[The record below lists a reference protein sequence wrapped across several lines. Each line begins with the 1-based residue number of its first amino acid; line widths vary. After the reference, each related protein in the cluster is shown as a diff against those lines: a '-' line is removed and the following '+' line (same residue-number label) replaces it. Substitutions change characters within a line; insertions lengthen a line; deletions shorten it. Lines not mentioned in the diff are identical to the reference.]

1 MSKRCVNAS
10 TSPLKARMWAKIT
23 YQQALVIL
31 IMFFITAG
39 TLILFV
45 LTQNLI
51 AAILIPLFLIIF
63 TIILLINNCW
73 TLTFLLNFFKFI
85 FASKSKKINDI
96 KIHKGLVN
104 LNNRKLIFFEINCSP
119 LTGTEEQKLEKIET
133 FADNLKFFKNF
144 SIINTFLPFSGLEEN
159 KESVETRINN
169 YLKSKANKN
178 IDLDNDI
185 VLQNLLV
192 NKVLLNRYIEGEYK
206 KNTYLLA
213 FELDDESNVN
223 NLISDI
229 KSVNKSL
236 AWMGFSISIIDD
248 EIADFVKKEMFLC
261 NKRINININ
270 DIKVED
276 EYYHFFKIDG
286 LPNELEPAYLDFIND
301 LGNGLNVDINFTINT
316 YSIKNLKKEDKLWEK
331 ALKHA
336 EQDIEYSKRKKDLT
350 QAESDYEAA
359 EEMIQNLVANKSI
372 TQKYEIIVCL
382 KAKNKKSL
390 SAAKRQVKQYLK
402 RKELYTLEESWFVQ
416 YQLFLAFN
424 RSIYEE
430 KLKPR
435 AFKILPNDIIAY
447 SYPFVSGNNYL
458 DSGFYLG
465 ELTNGNP
472 VFLSLN
478 LGRKENNS
486 SLIIG
491 ATGSGK
497 TTFMNFILKNNMSEQ
512 NVTTIVLDP
521 KGEYASSSN
530 IKKMNP
536 KVIGMSDEQF
546 LTLNPFD
553 LSINENNPNKVEFIL
568 TYLKVWFGNDWN
580 LAIEN
585 KLTKAIVNAINKK
598 KYDIEGVYE
607 ETKAV
612 IKKSTNNSS
621 DEIILATLEKIL
633 PDGIFNYFSKPTKLN
648 FSKKDKLIIFN
659 LNELLQ
665 NFNEINKIKIW
676 LLFRFLKSFIYTEEN
691 RDEANKNK
699 IQLLIDEFPVLLN
712 PQAPFI
718 GQELVSMAR
727 LVRSYDASLV
737 LIMQDVA
744 TLFNTIRNDAVSST
758 SLSSLTNNAE
768 HIFLMAMNQEQ
779 LNLIKTIWG
788 DSVTLTEDEN
798 LAITSR
804 FSKGDILYLNKSNRY
819 YFNSTDPLSNY
830 SDFNVQDLHEDI
842 ELLLNNLL
850 KNKEIVS
857 KDEATN

>member
-10 TSPLKARMWAKIT
+10 TSPWKARLWSKIT
-23 YQQALVIL
+23 FQQAAVIL
-31 IMFFITAG
+31 VMFFITIAF
-39 TLILFV
+39 LILFL

-51 AAILIPLFLIIF
+51 AGILIPLFLIVL

-73 TLTFLLNFFKFI
+73 VLTFLINFFKYI
-85 FASKSKKINDI
+85 FASKNKKINDI

-133 FADNLKFFKNF
+133 FADYLKFFKNF

-159 KESVETRINN
+159 KESVELRIDN
-169 YLKSKANKN
+169 YLKTRPNKN
-178 IDLDNDI
+178 VDLENDI

-192 NKVLLNRYIEGEYK
+192 NKVLLNRYIDGEYK

-213 FELDDESNVN
+213 FELDEESNVN

-229 KSVNKSL
+229 KTMNKSL
-236 AWMGFSISIIDD
+236 AWMGFSVSIIDD
-248 EIADFVKKEMFLC
+248 EIADFIKKEMFLC

-276 EYYHFFKIDG
+276 EYYHFFKIDC

-301 LGNGLNVDINFTINT
+301 LGNGLNVDINFIINT

-336 EQDIEYSKRKKDLT
+336 EQDIEFAKKRKDLT

-372 TQKYEIIVCL
+372 TQKYEIIICL

-390 SAAKRQVKQYLK
+390 TAAKRQVKQYLK
-402 RKELYTLEESWFVQ
+402 RKELYSLEESWFVQ

-424 RSIYEE
+424 RSIYQE

-478 LGRKENNS
+478 LGKKENNS

-521 KGEYASSSN
+521 KGEYASSSS

-536 KVIGMSDEQF
+536 KVIGMSDDQF

-553 LSINENNPNKVEFIL
+553 LSINDSDPNKVEFIL

-580 LAIEN
+580 LVIEN

-598 KYDIEGVYE
+598 KYNISGVYDE
-607 ETKAV
+607 AKAI
-612 IKKSTNNSS
+612 IKKTSTSN

-633 PDGIFNYFSKPTKLN
+633 PNGIFNYFAKPTKLN
-648 FSKKDKLIIFN
+648 FNKKDKLIIFN

-676 LLFRFLKSFIYTEEN
+676 LLFRFLKSFIYTDEN
-691 RDEANKNK
+691 RNEDNKNK

-727 LVRSYDASLV
+727 LVRSYDTSLV
-737 LIMQDVA
+737 LVMQDVA
-744 TLFNTIRNDAVSST
+744 TLFNTIRNDAMSAT

-779 LNLIKTIWG
+779 LNLIKSIWG

-804 FSKGDILYLNKSNRY
+804 FTKGDILYLNKSNRY

-830 SDFNVQDLHEDI
+830 SDFNVQELNEDI
-842 ELLLNNLL
+842 ELLLKNIL
-850 KNKEIVS
+850 KKQEPIT
-857 KDEATN
+857 DEGVMN